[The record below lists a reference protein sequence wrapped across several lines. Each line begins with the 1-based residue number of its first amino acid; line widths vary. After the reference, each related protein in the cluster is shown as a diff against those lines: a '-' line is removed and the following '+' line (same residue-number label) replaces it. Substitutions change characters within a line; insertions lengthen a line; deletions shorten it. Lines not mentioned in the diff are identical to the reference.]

1 MENLKNILWL
11 CLAGLLLAALPAAA
25 GQIVV
30 STPSF
35 ALVLDAPVGGELR
48 YLYYGTGLSEDD
60 LRQMNVAGTCHHV
73 AYPSY
78 GIGWPGESAL
88 RIRHADGA
96 IATRLYVQDVEVRQE
111 PDAMLTL
118 VKLKDCVYPFYV
130 NLCYK
135 AYRDV
140 DVIETWT
147 EFSHSEKTPVTLLQF
162 ASSYLPLRRG
172 DVWLSSLYGGW
183 GNEARLLQEPLKPGI
198 RLIKNIDGVRN
209 SHTAHAEVMF
219 SLDGKPQENTGRTIG
234 AAL

>member
-1 MENLKNILWL
+1 M
-11 CLAGLLLAALPAAA
+11 C
-25 GQIVV
+25 
-30 STPSF
+30 
-35 ALVLDAPVGGELR
+35 R
-48 YLYYGTGLSEDD
+48 Y
-60 LRQMNVAGTCHHV
+60 VHHV

-88 RIRHADGA
+88 RVRHADGV

-183 GNEARLLQEPLKPGI
+183 GNEARLLQETFKPASADKEYRWRTQFAYCSCRSNVFAGRETTGKHRAYYRRSPLLY
-198 RLIKNIDGVRN
+198 R
-209 SHTAHAEVMF
+209 
-219 SLDGKPQENTGRTIG
+219 
-234 AAL
+234 

>member
-1 MENLKNILWL
+1 MNWFIDYWYGKFEKIFYGSVWQDCCWL
-11 CLAGLLLAALPAAA
+11 HCPLSPGRLLCPP
-25 GQIVV
+25 
-30 STPSF
+30 PSF
-35 ALVLDAPVGGELR
+35 ALVFDAPVGCELR

-88 RIRHADGA
+88 RVRHADGV

-111 PDAMLTL
+111 PDAVLTL

-147 EFSHSEKTPVTLLQF
+147 EFSHSEKAPVTLLQF

-183 GNEARLLQEPLKPGI
+183 GSEARLLQEPLKPGI
-198 RLIKNIDGVRN
+198 RLIKRISMVCAIRILL
-209 SHTAHAEVMF
+209 MP
-219 SLDGKPQENTGRTIG
+219 K
-234 AAL
+234 